1 MKSIREYAV
10 QCIQDEANATLA
22 LIDQLDENFDKAVEL
37 MYHCKGKVIVTG
49 VGKSGNIGAKI
60 AATLS
65 STGTPAFFANPLD
78 VFHGD
83 LGAMT
88 KDDVVL
94 ALSNS
99 GQTDELLRFIPMVLH
114 MNIPIIG
121 MSAHP
126 ESLLAKYATAHIK
139 VWVEK
144 EACPLNL
151 APTSSTTAALVMGD
165 ALAVA
170 LMEKRKF
177 RPTDF
182 AQFHPGGEL
191 GKRLLTTAQ
200 DVMRS
205 EDMPIIP
212 KDMHL
217 GEAIIHVSN
226 GKLGLGVSIENDK
239 VIGLIT
245 DGDIRRAMEKWQ
257 AKFFDHTVEDIMTR
271 QPKMVLPNTKIAE
284 IQRIMQQNKIH
295 TVLVCNENGKLLGV
309 VDHYSCMI

>member
-1 MKSIREYAV
+1 MKNVRDYAI
-10 QCIQDEANATLA
+10 QCIKDEANATLA
-22 LIDQLDENFDKAVEL
+22 LIKQLDENFDKAVDL

-83 LGAMT
+83 LGSMT

-121 MSAHP
+121 MSANP
-126 ESLLAKYATAHIK
+126 NSLLAKYSTVHIK

-165 ALAVA
+165 ALAIA
-170 LMEKRKF
+170 LMEVRKF
-177 RPTDF
+177 RPKDF

-205 EDMPIIP
+205 EDLPIIP
-212 KDMHL
+212 KEMHL

-226 GKLGLGVSIENDK
+226 GKLGLGVSVENNK

-257 AKFFDHTVEDIMTR
+257 AKFFDQTVEDIMTR
-271 QPKMVLPNTKIAE
+271 TPKMVLPNTKITE
-284 IQRIMQQNKIH
+284 IQSIMHKYKIH
-295 TVLVCNENGKLLGV
+295 TVLVCDKERKLLGV
-309 VDHYSCMI
+309 VDHYSCML